1 MARKV
6 ARYAVVRFPY
16 TFSLSFFR
24 GAHTHKPIR
33 FLCFKPFLLWIKV
46 DAFTD
51 TPFKG
56 NPAAVCFLEEGE
68 GVDDDWMQAVAKE
81 FNLSQVDLCGHATL
95 ASAHFLLT
103 SGITEAH
110 TLEFLTRSGILKA
123 TKLDLLKENNLSR
136 PCNDGGESF
145 LIELNFPLIEAI
157 NVNSAEIPSIPNTLN
172 GLSIVNIQKGNEDGG
187 DIIVEL
193 SSGED
198 VTNLKPNFDE
208 LCKCAGRGVIV
219 TAPAPPG
226 SDFDFFSRFFCP
238 KFGINEDPVTGSA
251 HCLLAPYWSKKL
263 GKQNL
268 MAYQASPRGGILKLQ
283 LDEPNQRVLIRG
295 EAVTVMTGT
304 LFLRME

>member
-6 ARYAVVRFPY
+6 ARYAV
-16 TFSLSFFR
+16 
-24 GAHTHKPIR
+24 
-33 FLCFKPFLLWIKV
+33 V

-81 FNLSQVDLCGHATL
+81 FNLSETAFLKRFTTAGPPASNSTCFHLRWFTPVAEVDLCGHATL

-304 LFLRME
+304 LFA